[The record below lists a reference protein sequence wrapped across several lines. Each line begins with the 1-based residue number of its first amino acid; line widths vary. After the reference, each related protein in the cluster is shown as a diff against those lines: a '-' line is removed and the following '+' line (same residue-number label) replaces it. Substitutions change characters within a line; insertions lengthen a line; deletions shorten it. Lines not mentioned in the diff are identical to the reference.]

1 MDLYLYF
8 ELIVY
13 PQLNYILSQY
23 KLGKITK
30 EVATNIGTN
39 VCDIKEVILDHAKSV
54 APVMVTDALTW
65 FLTEIEEVVF

>member
-13 PQLNYILSQY
+13 PQLNYILAQY

-30 EVATNIGTN
+30 EVATNIAHG
-39 VCDIKEVILDHAKSV
+39 VCDIKEVIMEHAQNI
-54 APVMVTDALTW
+54 APVMVTDTLKW
-65 FLTEIEEVVF
+65 FLTEVEKVC